1 MDVQGPGLLFSW
13 IVMAPSQYRVH
24 CLGSVDF
31 KGFDVRCQIV
41 LQNASSSLEQRMENC
56 VLSGPC
62 VSEGLFLVTCISGGI
77 FKLGN
82 LGRFY
87 W

>member
-1 MDVQGPGLLFSW
+1 MQGPGLLFSW

-56 VLSGPC
+56 FEWSLCFRGS
-62 VSEGLFLVTCISGGI
+62 VSCYLYQW
-77 FKLGN
+77 GN
-82 LGRFY
+82 I
-87 W
+87 